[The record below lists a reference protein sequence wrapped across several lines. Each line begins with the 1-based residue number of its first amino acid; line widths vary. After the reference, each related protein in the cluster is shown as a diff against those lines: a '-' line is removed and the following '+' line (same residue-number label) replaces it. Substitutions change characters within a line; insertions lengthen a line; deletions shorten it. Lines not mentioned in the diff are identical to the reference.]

1 MNTKMDLT
9 QAFAAKRRLCS
20 ALTEDQNLSLANE
33 RIFTSIRRNK
43 DLQALKELDLN
54 LVLYSGQCFS

>member
-1 MNTKMDLT
+1 MDLT

-20 ALTEDQNLSLANE
+20 ALTENQNLSLANE

-43 DLQALKELDLN
+43 DLQALKELDLI
-54 LVLYSGQCFS
+54 